1 MKNGLAEK
9 KKARMNGAVKAA
21 NGSAGAVTEN
31 GNKGA
36 CMVSRRG
43 ILGGSVI
50 GGADNGRACV
60 CMWKQIRLI
69 INNANQGSGGL
80 GFVI

>member
-1 MKNGLAEK
+1 MFLFLFSDFYKAKYRSVKNGLAEK

-36 CMVSRRG
+36 CMVSRRDT
-43 ILGGSVI
+43 VRV
-50 GGADNGRACV
+50 AV
-60 CMWKQIRLI
+60 
-69 INNANQGSGGL
+69 
-80 GFVI
+80 

>member
-36 CMVSRRG
+36 CMVSKRD
-43 ILGGSVI
+43 IQGGNVI
-50 GGADNGRACV
+50 GGADSGRAYV
-60 CMWKQIRLI
+60 YVE
-69 INNANQGSGGL
+69 ND
-80 GFVI
+80 